1 MPRINNYVQ
10 DSAVTS
16 ADTVIGTDESGNTVT
31 FTMQQI
37 ADFAVTEGSGSS
49 TSHKHHQNNA
59 ATSWG
64 VSDGSGGFW
73 IVHNLDLEDYLP
85 HVNIKLSGGGT
96 YNNVQAMGIVTY
108 VDKNKL
114 RIQFAA
120 AQSGYAY
127 ILK

>member
-16 ADTVIGTDESGNTVT
+16 ADTVIGTDELGNTVT

-49 TSHKHHQNNA
+49 TSYKHHQNSA
-59 ATSWG
+59 ATTWT
-64 VSDGSGGFW
+64 
-73 IVHNLDLEDYLP
+73 ITHNLDLEDYLP

-108 VDKNKL
+108 VTKDQLTINL
-114 RIQFAA
+114 AA

>member
-1 MPRINNYVQ
+1 MPRIKNYAQ
-10 DSAVTS
+10 DTAVTA

-37 ADFAVTEGSGSS
+37 ADFSNNDGS
-49 TSHKHHQNNA
+49 TSNYKHHQNSA
-59 ATSWG
+59 ATTWT
-64 VSDGSGGFW
+64 
-73 IVHNLDLEDYLP
+73 ITHNLDLVDYLP

-108 VDKNKL
+108 VTKDQL
-114 RIQFAA
+114 TISLAD